1 MAAIPTIKM
10 VKDNEVIIVNAPD
23 RDKYLNA
30 GYEDFKAEP
39 AKEAAKEPEPQAP
52 AAPEQEAPKAEADAK
67 ADAKP
72 AGK

>member
-10 VKDNEVIIVNAPD
+10 IKDNEVIIVNAPD
-23 RDKYLNA
+23 REKYLDA

-39 AKEAAKEPEPQAP
+39 AKEAAKEHAQAP
-52 AAPEQEAPKAEADAK
+52 AAPAPEAAKTEAPKAEDNK
-67 ADAKP
+67 M